1 MDIPPE
7 GRLELV
13 ALALGGVVG
22 LLVVELVVLP
32 VALLALGVVAGIVET
47 VVRVITEPRR
57 IRRSR

>member
-32 VALLALGVVAGIVET
+32 VALLAVEFVAGIVET